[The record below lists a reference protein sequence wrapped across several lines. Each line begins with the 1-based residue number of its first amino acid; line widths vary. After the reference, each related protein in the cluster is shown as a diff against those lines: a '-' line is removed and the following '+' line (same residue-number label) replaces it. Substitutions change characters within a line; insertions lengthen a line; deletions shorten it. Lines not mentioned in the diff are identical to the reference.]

1 MPDLEGKIA
10 GYLQRCRELVELQG
24 GEGCLQVDSITFD
37 ILEEK
42 AREVIIAIRFIEVV
56 ADFIEVVADGPQ
68 SGLGQVDRYR
78 RLRLE
83 LNEFGEISSASVC

>member
-24 GEGCLQVDSITFD
+24 GDDYLQVDSITFD

-42 AREVIIAIRFIEVV
+42 TREVIIAVR
-56 ADFIEVVADGPQ
+56 FIEVVADGPE
-68 SGLGQVDRYR
+68 SALGQVDRYG

-83 LNEFGEISSASVC
+83 LDEFGEISSASVC

>member
-1 MPDLEGKIA
+1 MMPDLEGKIA

-24 GEGCLQVDSITFD
+24 GQDCLQVDSITFD

-42 AREVIIAIRFIEVV
+42 AREVIIAVR
-56 ADFIEVVADGPQ
+56 FIEVVADGPEL
-68 SGLGQVDRYR
+68 GLGQVDRYG